1 MQVQLYNSLTNRLEE
16 FQPLEPGRVSIY
28 SCGPTVYD
36 FAHIGNFRTFLFGDL
51 LRRFFELLGSE
62 VRHVTNITD
71 VGHMTE
77 DDGSGQ
83 DRMAV
88 GGQRI
93 KEAKKSGKVSADE
106 VADPNDPFQVADYYM
121 QAFLDDGKQLGYK
134 VAFEYPENVPRATD
148 NIDGM
153 IEMIQRLIE
162 RKHAYV
168 AADGVVYFS
177 VESFPDYGKLSG
189 NSLSELQSGAGGRV
203 LDEDQAMKRHPADFM
218 LWKPDENHVMKW
230 DSPWGT
236 GYPGWHIECSVM
248 ASKYLGREVIDI
260 HTGGEDLI
268 FPHHECEI
276 AQSCGCSGQ
285 SHFARYWIHA
295 RFLKVEGDKMSKSK
309 GTFYTVRDI
318 LTGNFKKDDSGE
330 MWGRPVDPAVL
341 RFELLK
347 SHYRT
352 NLNFTAKSISDS
364 ANSVRRL
371 QEFRQALEQTSDGQI
386 ADADLDHPIVQ
397 SFAAHLAD
405 DLNIAG
411 ALSVVLPWASNR
423 PTSATEAAESLAAL
437 RLINSVLGVAPL
449 NEGLDAPQDD
459 PGMDGLLAQ
468 AESWCQE
475 LDMARAEK
483 NYALADELRQRI
495 QDAGFEVRTTKEGTQ
510 IQRQLV

>member
-1 MQVQLYNSLTNRLEE
+1 MQVQLYNSLTNQLETFE
-16 FQPLEPGRVSIY
+16 PLEPGKVSIY

-51 LRRFFELLGSE
+51 LRRFFELLGNQ
-62 VRHVTNITD
+62 VHHVTNITD

-93 KEAKKSGKVSADE
+93 KEAKKSGKVADGE
-106 VADPNDPFQVADYYM
+106 VANPDDPFQVADYYM
-121 QAFLDDGKQLGYK
+121 HAFLEDGKQLGYK

-153 IEMIQRLIE
+153 IEMIKTLIE
-162 RKHAYV
+162 RRHAYV
-168 AADGVVYFS
+168 ASDGVVYFS
-177 VESFPDYGKLSG
+177 VESFPEYGRLSG
-189 NSLSELQSGAGGRV
+189 NSLTELQSGAGGRV

-218 LWKPDENHVMKW
+218 LWKPDQTHVMKW

-248 ASKYLGREVIDI
+248 AEKYLGSDTIDI

-285 SHFARYWIHA
+285 THFARYWVHA
-295 RFLKVEGDKMSKSK
+295 RFLKVEGNKMSKSQ

-318 LTGNFKKDDSGE
+318 LSGNFKKDESGE
-330 MWGRPVDPAVL
+330 LWGRAVDPSVL

-352 NLNFTAKSISDS
+352 NLNFTAKSIADS
-364 ANSVRRL
+364 ANCVRRL
-371 QEFRQALEQTSDGQI
+371 QEFRQALESTCDGEA
-386 ADADLDHPIVQ
+386 ADVDLSHPIVQ
-397 SFAAHLAD
+397 QFAQHLAD

-411 ALSVVLPWASNR
+411 AISVVLPWSSQR
-423 PTSATEAAESLAAL
+423 PTDRAEAAEAL
-437 RLINSVLGVAPL
+437 GALKLINSVLGVAPL
-449 NEGLDAPQDD
+449 NEGLQSSETAGTDS
-459 PGMDGLLAQ
+459 LLEQVEA
-468 AESWCQE
+468 WCRE
-475 LDMARAEK
+475 LDDARAEK
-483 NYALADELRQRI
+483 NYDLADEIRVRI
-495 QDAGFEVRTTKEGTQ
+495 KDAGFEVRTTKEGTQ